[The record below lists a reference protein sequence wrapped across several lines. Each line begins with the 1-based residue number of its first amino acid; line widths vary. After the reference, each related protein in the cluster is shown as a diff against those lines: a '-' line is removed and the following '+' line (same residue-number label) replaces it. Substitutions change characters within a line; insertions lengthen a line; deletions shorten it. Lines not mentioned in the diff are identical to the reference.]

1 MAYLGNAPKQNLNTM
16 NSQQFSGDNS
26 ETNFTL
32 SQSVANTAEA
42 EVYVGNVRQDP
53 FSAYSISGGT
63 TLAFTAAPPTSG
75 TANIYVV
82 FQGKS
87 TGSINPGAN
96 SIQAGMIS
104 AINGGYKNL
113 ATVSEAITVA
123 ATDNM
128 MLCGPVSFTSTVTVQ
143 GTLTVV

>member
-1 MAYLGNAPKQNLNTM
+1 MKKLIPLLLLATTPAYADIKQEFVTSAQISVDMPYSVTNKLGT
-16 NSQQFSGDNS
+16 
-26 ETNFTL
+26 T
-32 SQSVANTAEA
+32 
-42 EVYVGNVRQDP
+42 
-53 FSAYSISGGT
+53 YSISGNT
-63 TLAFTAAPPTSG
+63 TLAFTAAPPTG
-75 TANIYVV
+75 TNNIYVV

-87 TGSINPGAN
+87 VGNVEPGAN

-113 ATVSEAITVA
+113 ATVSESITVS

-128 MLCGPVSFTSTVTVQ
+128 MLCGPVSFTGTVTVN

>member
-16 NSQQFSGDNS
+16 NSQQFNGDNS
-26 ETNFTL
+26 TTDFVLN
-32 SQSVANTAEA
+32 QPVGNTAEL

-63 TLAFTAAPPTSG
+63 TLAFTAAPPTG

-82 FQGKS
+82 FQGKTS
-87 TGSINPGAN
+87 GTIEPGQN

-113 ATVSEAITVA
+113 ATISEAITVP

-128 MLCGPVSFTSTVTVQ
+128 MMCGPVAFTNTVIVN

>member
-16 NSQQFSGDNS
+16 NSQQFNGDNS
-26 ETNFTL
+26 TTDFVLN
-32 SQSVANTAEA
+32 QPVGNTAEL

-63 TLAFTAAPPTSG
+63 TLAFTAAPPTG

-82 FQGKS
+82 FQGKTS
-87 TGSINPGAN
+87 GTIEPGQN

-113 ATVSEAITVA
+113 ATISEAITVP

-128 MLCGPVSFTSTVTVQ
+128 MMCGPVAFTNTVTVN

>member
-1 MAYLGNAPKQNLNTM
+1 MAYLGNEPKQNLNTM
-16 NSQQFSGDNS
+16 NSQQFNGNGST
-26 ETNFTL
+26 TNFTL
-32 SQSVANTAEA
+32 SQSVANTAEV

-63 TLAFTAAPPTSG
+63 TLAFTAAPPSG

-87 TGSINPGAN
+87 LGNVEPGAN

-123 ATDNM
+123 STDNM
-128 MLCGPVSFTSTVTVQ
+128 MLCGPVSFTSTVTVN